1 MRSSVFA
8 LTVSALLAFVVG
20 PSWSWAQP
28 GDTPAAPPALE
39 RVEPIARLHGPVP
52 LMRVVDGDTIVVE
65 SNIGPRTV
73 RLIGIDAPELE
84 SGERSGR
91 EAQAHLA
98 RLLEPGELLWLEFD
112 LGLEDIY
119 GRLLAYV
126 YVEDPEG
133 AWRIGPHRV
142 TQVNLHMA
150 QAGWARTMDIAPNS
164 TYSDL
169 YEHAQTDAMTSGI
182 GMWAADEPATVFTPT
197 GAISIACVLYNPVSQ
212 NDFNSEIVFLHLAQ
226 DMDTRG
232 YFLYDEGSAVRLPL
246 PLGTQ
251 PAGELQVLNPGQGIW
266 NNGGDTI
273 FLMVGD
279 TVVDSWTY
287 EGGMHPTDT
296 VLCRDGTVR

>member
-1 MRSSVFA
+1 MSVR
-8 LTVSALLAFVVG
+8 TKQVLAVTIGVAVG
-20 PSWSWAQP
+20 L
-28 GDTPAAPPALE
+28 G
-39 RVEPIARLHGPVP
+39 
-52 LMRVVDGDTIVVE
+52 MIV
-65 SNIGPRTV
+65 
-73 RLIGIDAPELE
+73 
-84 SGERSGR
+84 
-91 EAQAHLA
+91 
-98 RLLEPGELLWLEFD
+98 
-112 LGLEDIY
+112 LGLWQTSRYQESIEDVASQRLAEPPVMLAESVRDDGTVEDIY